1 MGNITARWSIRIIGI
16 IIAFLLIFVIFLTV
30 IDWTA
35 FDLNFYRREYKK
47 LNIPESTGMSQGDLL
62 KVTQEL
68 LDYIRGKRE
77 DLVVVA
83 PVHGQERQVFNQREI
98 DHMVDVKGLFSLGF
112 RLRLISLGIF
122 IVLTGL
128 IIGIRR
134 KRSIRDL
141 AISYLMVLS
150 ILIILG
156 LALMGFILID
166 FTKVWDQFH
175 YIFFTNDL
183 WILDP
188 RTDILIQMVPEQ
200 FFFDMVVRILG
211 TFGGILLALAVGA
224 IYVLSKTRYARGTG
238 V

>member
-1 MGNITARWSIRIIGI
+1 
-16 IIAFLLIFVIFLTV
+16 
-30 IDWTA
+30 
-35 FDLNFYRREYKK
+35 
-47 LNIPESTGMSQGDLL
+47 MSQGDLL

-98 DHMVDVKGLFSLGF
+98 DHMVDVKDLFSLGF

-200 FFFDMVVRILG
+200 FFFDMVVRILR
-211 TFGGILLALAVGA
+211 TFGGILTALAIGA
-224 IYVLSKTRYARGTG
+224 IYVLSQKRYAREPLR
-238 V
+238 

>member
-200 FFFDMVVRILG
+200 FFFDMVVRILR
-211 TFGGILLALAVGA
+211 TFGGILTALAIGA
-224 IYVLSKTRYARGTG
+224 IYVLSQKRYAREPLR
-238 V
+238 